1 MDKEKNLKQE
11 LGIDENSNIP
21 FDFSI
26 PYFVHQ
32 DDMNK
37 LDQSHKR
44 VERGLLGFAI
54 ALFIALVATN
64 IYWIHY
70 EKSFQDVVVT
80 ENTQDGTGTNI
91 MSGGDVTYGTEK

>member
-1 MDKEKNLKQE
+1 MEKELKEE
-11 LGIDENSNIP
+11 LGLDNNSKIP
-21 FDFSI
+21 ADFSI
-26 PYFVHQ
+26 PYLVHQ

-64 IYWIHY
+64 AYWIHY
-70 EKSFQDVVVT
+70 EESFQDVVVT

-91 MSGGDVTYGTEK
+91 MSGGDVSYGSEK